1 MKGKGLIALTP
12 ILVFLGVYL
21 VTSILIK
28 DFYKVPVASA
38 FLLASV
44 YAVLISKGT
53 LRKRLD
59 LFSEGAGN
67 PRILLM
73 VWIFI
78 LAGAFAQT
86 AKDIGAIDATV
97 NLTLRVIPGSML
109 FAGLFFT
116 ACFISMSVGTSVG
129 TIVALVPIAT
139 GIAQEAGFSEAFMA
153 AIIVGGAFFGDN
165 LSFISDTTIAAT
177 KALDC
182 AMRDKFKANIRIVA
196 PAVLL
201 VFAIYVVKGLGVSV
215 DVTPEA
221 ADSLKLVPYLLVL
234 VLAFV
239 GMDVMLIL
247 SLGLGVNL
255 LIGLVTGCLGWADWL
270 SSVGEGIGGM
280 GSLIIVTLL
289 AGGMMALIRAGGG
302 LDWLVGALTRRLAAS
317 PAAVSS
323 AAVSSAS
330 PAAAA
335 SASHAAAS
343 SPAATSSAAPSS
355 PAAAS
360 PESAAAASVPLPSET
375 AAVAPAPSPV
385 AAAPVAAAPVAA
397 ASPAAAAAP
406 AIAGSDRQSRRQR
419 RGAELSIAALVS
431 LANLCTAN
439 NTIAIITVG
448 GIAKDISD
456 RFGLDRKRVA
466 SILDTFSCF
475 VQGLIPY
482 GAQLLMAS
490 GLAGVGAAA
499 IIRYLYYPFALGL
512 VALAAIFIPASFRS
526 RK

>member
-1 MKGKGLIALTP
+1 MGEKKKGLLALTP

-44 YAVLISKGT
+44 YAVLISKGS
-53 LRKRLD
+53 LRKRID
-59 LFSEGAGN
+59 IFSEGAGN
-67 PRILLM
+67 SKVLLM

-139 GIAQEAGFSEAFMA
+139 GIAHEAGFSEAFLA

-182 AMRDKFKANIRIVA
+182 AMKDKFKANIRIVA
-196 PAVLL
+196 PAVLV
-201 VFAIYVVKGLGVSV
+201 VFAIYVIKGIGV
-215 DVTPEA
+215 DVAVEPGA
-221 ADSLKLVPYLLVL
+221 AEPVKLIPYLMVL
-234 VLAFV
+234 VLALA
-239 GMDVMLIL
+239 GMDVLLIL
-247 SLGLGVNL
+247 SLGIAVNL
-255 LIGLVTGCLGWADWL
+255 LIGLLTGSLGWADWL
-270 SSVGEGIGGM
+270 ASVGEGIGGM

-302 LDWLVGALTRRLAAS
+302 LDWLVGTLTRRLAS
-317 PAAVSS
+317 PASAAGEAPTPAPVSS
-323 AAVSSAS
+323 AAVDAS
-330 PAAAA
+330 PA
-335 SASHAAAS
+335 
-343 SPAATSSAAPSS
+343 
-355 PAAAS
+355 
-360 PESAAAASVPLPSET
+360 V
-375 AAVAPAPSPV
+375 
-385 AAAPVAAAPVAA
+385 
-397 ASPAAAAAP
+397 
-406 AIAGSDRQSRRQR
+406 SRRQR

-448 GIAKDISD
+448 GIAKDIAD
-456 RFGLDRKRVA
+456 RVGLDRRRVA

-475 VQGLIPY
+475 IQGLIPY

-512 VALAAIFIPASFRS
+512 VALAAILLHGR
-526 RK
+526 RY

>member
-1 MKGKGLIALTP
+1 MSEKRGGLLALTP

-21 VTSILIK
+21 VTSIIIK

-38 FLLASV
+38 FLLASI
-44 YAVLISKGT
+44 YAVIISKGPF
-53 LRKRLD
+53 RKRID
-59 LFSEGAGN
+59 TFSEGAGN

-86 AKDIGAIDATV
+86 AQDIGAIDATV

-182 AMRDKFKANIRIVA
+182 AMKDKFKANIRIVA

-201 VFAIYVVKGLGVSV
+201 VFAIYIFKGLGVSV
-215 DVTPEA
+215 DVTPGA
-221 ADSLKLVPYLLVL
+221 AEPLKLLPYLLVL
-234 VLAFV
+234 VLALA
-239 GMDVMLIL
+239 GMDVLLIL
-247 SLGLGVNL
+247 SLGIGVNL
-255 LIGLVTGCLGWADWL
+255 LIGLFTGSLGWADWL
-270 SSVGEGIGGM
+270 SSVGEGISGM
-280 GSLIIVTLL
+280 GSLIIVTVL

-302 LDWLVGALTRRLAAS
+302 LDWLVGSLTRRLASAPAGPSTAPAS
-317 PAAVSS
+317 GLSSPVSAPAD
-323 AAVSSAS
+323 
-330 PAAAA
+330 
-335 SASHAAAS
+335 S
-343 SPAATSSAAPSS
+343 SPAAS

-360 PESAAAASVPLPSET
+360 PESAAAD
-375 AAVAPAPSPV
+375 
-385 AAAPVAAAPVAA
+385 AAPV
-397 ASPAAAAAP
+397 
-406 AIAGSDRQSRRQR
+406 IAGSDRQSRRQR

-490 GLAGVGAAA
+490 GLAGIGAAA

>member
-1 MKGKGLIALTP
+1 MKKRGLLALTP

-21 VTSILIK
+21 VTSILIR

-38 FLLASV
+38 FLLASI
-44 YAVLISKGT
+44 YAVLISRGP
-53 LRKRLD
+53 LSRRIGI
-59 LFSEGAGN
+59 FSEGAGN
-67 PRILLM
+67 SKVLLM

-86 AKDIGAIDATV
+86 AKDIGAIEATV

-139 GIAQEAGFSEAFMA
+139 GIAQETGFSEAFMA

-182 AMRDKFKANIRIVA
+182 AMKDKFKANIRIVA
-196 PAVLL
+196 PAVLV
-201 VFAIYVVKGLGVSV
+201 VFIIYIVKGAGV
-215 DVTPEA
+215 DVAVEPGA
-221 ADSLKLVPYLLVL
+221 AEPLKLLPYLLVL
-234 VLAFV
+234 VLALA
-239 GMDVMLIL
+239 GMDVLLIL
-247 SLGLGVNL
+247 SLGIGVNL
-255 LIGLVTGCLGWADWL
+255 LIGLVTGSIGWADWL
-270 SSVGEGIGGM
+270 SSIGEGIGGM

-302 LDWLVGALTRRLAAS
+302 LDWLVGALTRRLA
-317 PAAVSS
+317 
-323 AAVSSAS
+323 S
-330 PAAAA
+330 PAAAPA
-335 SASHAAAS
+335 SPVIAGPDRQ
-343 SPAATSSAAPSS
+343 SPAASATAP
-355 PAAAS
+355 
-360 PESAAAASVPLPSET
+360 T
-375 AAVAPAPSPV
+375 PSPV
-385 AAAPVAAAPVAA
+385 IAGPDRQSLAESA
-397 ASPAAAAAP
+397 ASPAP
-406 AIAGSDRQSRRQR
+406 TVTRRQR

-448 GIAKDISD
+448 GIAKDVSD
-456 RFGLDRKRVA
+456 RFGLDRRRVA

-512 VALAAIFIPASFRS
+512 VALAAIFLPTLFTRPVRS
-526 RK
+526 ARSV

>member
-1 MKGKGLIALTP
+1 MSEKRGGLLALTP

-21 VTSILIK
+21 VTSVIIK

-38 FLLASV
+38 FLLASI
-44 YAVLISKGT
+44 YAVIISKGPF
-53 LRKRLD
+53 RKRID
-59 LFSEGAGN
+59 TFSEGAGN

-86 AKDIGAIDATV
+86 AQDIGAIDATV

-182 AMRDKFKANIRIVA
+182 AMKDKFKANIRIVA

-201 VFAIYVVKGLGVSV
+201 VFAIYIFKGLGVSV
-215 DVTPEA
+215 DVTPGA
-221 ADSLKLVPYLLVL
+221 AESLKLLPYLLVL
-234 VLAFV
+234 VLALA
-239 GMDVMLIL
+239 GMDVLLIL
-247 SLGLGVNL
+247 SLGIGVNL
-255 LIGLVTGCLGWADWL
+255 LIGLFTGSLGWADWL
-270 SSVGEGIGGM
+270 SSVGEGISGM
-280 GSLIIVTLL
+280 GSLIIVTVL

-302 LDWLVGALTRRLAAS
+302 LDWLVGSLTRRLASAPAGPSS
-317 PAAVSS
+317 PANSSS
-323 AAVSSAS
+323 APAGPSTAPAPGLSSPVSA
-330 PAAAA
+330 PAD
-335 SASHAAAS
+335 S
-343 SPAATSSAAPSS
+343 SPAAS

-360 PESAAAASVPLPSET
+360 PESAAAA
-375 AAVAPAPSPV
+375 
-385 AAAPVAAAPVAA
+385 AAPV
-397 ASPAAAAAP
+397 
-406 AIAGSDRQSRRQR
+406 IAGSDRQSRRQR

-456 RFGLDRKRVA
+456 RFGLDRRRVA

>member
-86 AKDIGAIDATV
+86 AKDVGAIDATV

-182 AMRDKFKANIRIVA
+182 AMRDKFKANLRIVA

-221 ADSLKLVPYLLVL
+221 ADPLKLVPYLLVL
-234 VLAFV
+234 VLAFA

-255 LIGLVTGCLGWADWL
+255 LIGLVTGSLGWADWL

-302 LDWLVGALTRRLAAS
+302 LDWLVGALTHRLAAS
-317 PAAVSS
+317 PAAASPTAVYP

-330 PAAAA
+330 
-335 SASHAAAS
+335 HAA
-343 SPAATSSAAPSS
+343 SS

-375 AAVAPAPSPV
+375 AAVAPDSEVSAS
-385 AAAPVAAAPVAA
+385 A
-397 ASPAAAAAP
+397 ASADAAAAAP
-406 AIAGSDRQSRRQR
+406 VIAGYDRQSRRQR

-512 VALAAIFIPASFRS
+512 VALAAIFIPASFHS

>member
-1 MKGKGLIALTP
+1 MKNRGLLALTP

-21 VTSILIK
+21 VTSLLIK

-38 FLLASV
+38 FLLASI
-44 YAVLISKGT
+44 YAVIISRGP
-53 LRKRLD
+53 LRKRIE

-67 PRILLM
+67 SKVLLM

-97 NLTLRVIPGSML
+97 NLTLKVIPGSML

-177 KALDC
+177 KAMDC
-182 AMRDKFKANIRIVA
+182 AMKDKFRANIRIVA
-196 PAVLL
+196 PAVLF
-201 VFAIYVVKGLGVSV
+201 VFAIYIFKGAGVDVSV
-215 DVTPEA
+215 DTTA
-221 ADSLKLVPYLLVL
+221 AAPIKLLPYLMVL
-234 VLAFV
+234 ILAIA
-239 GMDVMLIL
+239 GMDVLLIL
-247 SLGLGVNL
+247 SLGIAVNL
-255 LIGLVTGCLGWADWL
+255 AIGLLTGSLGWADWL

-302 LDWLVGALTRRLAAS
+302 LDWLVGSLTRRLA
-317 PAAVSS
+317 
-323 AAVSSAS
+323 
-330 PAAAA
+330 
-335 SASHAAAS
+335 S
-343 SPAATSSAAPSS
+343 SPAAEAPAVSSS
-355 PAAAS
+355 PAAA
-360 PESAAAASVPLPSET
+360 PPAAEAASV
-375 AAVAPAPSPV
+375 
-385 AAAPVAAAPVAA
+385 
-397 ASPAAAAAP
+397 
-406 AIAGSDRQSRRQR
+406 IAGSDRQSRRQR

-512 VALAAIFIPASFRS
+512 VALAAIFIPSLFS
-526 RK
+526 RPSHSSN